1 MDMLFTSTNLL
12 MLWIFAGIICFIPL
26 IVKSTFFKYA
36 VVAVVLF
43 VVYTTFMVNKEF
55 IGRARYES
63 FVEEFIYKAHSISKI
78 NSVKYITLWVHDGN
92 DDLLIRFP
100 HTDEKQKQLEQ
111 ARERSQKGI
120 PQKGKMT
127 QKKNGKLFNDTET
140 ELMLYDFPFQE
151 QFPKN

>member
-12 MLWIFAGIICFIPL
+12 MLWIFAAIICFIPL
-26 IVKSTFFKYA
+26 IAKSTFFKYA
-36 VVAVVLF
+36 VVAVVLA

-78 NSVKYITLWVHDGN
+78 NSVKYITLWVHDGK

-100 HTDEKQKQLEQ
+100 HTDEKQTQLEK
-111 ARERSQKGI
+111 AKKRSKKGI
-120 PQKGKMT
+120 PQKGTMT
-127 QKKNGKLFNDTET
+127 RKKNNKLFNDTET

-151 QFPKN
+151 QFPKD

>member
-26 IVKSTFFKYA
+26 VAKNAFFKYA
-36 VVAVVLF
+36 VVAVVLA

-55 IGRARYES
+55 IGRARYEA
-63 FVEEFIYKAHSISKI
+63 FVEEFIYKAYSISKI
-78 NSVKYITLWVHDGN
+78 DSVKYITLWVHDGK

-100 HTDEKQKQLEQ
+100 HTDEKQKQLEKAQ
-111 ARERSQKGI
+111 KRSRKGI
-120 PQKGKMT
+120 PQKGKMSR
-127 QKKNGKLFNDTET
+127 KKNNKLFNDTET

-151 QFPKN
+151 QFPKD

>member
-1 MDMLFTSTNLL
+1 
-12 MLWIFAGIICFIPL
+12 MLWIFTGIICFIPL

-36 VVAVVLF
+36 VVVVVLS

-78 NSVKYITLWVHDGN
+78 NSVKYITLWVHDGK

-100 HTDEKQKQLEQ
+100 HTDEKQKQLEKAQ
-111 ARERSQKGI
+111 KRSQKGI
-120 PQKGKMT
+120 IQKGKMT
-127 QKKNGKLFNDTET
+127 RKNNKLFNDTET

>member
-36 VVAVVLF
+36 VVAVVLS

-78 NSVKYITLWVHDGN
+78 NSVKYITLWVHDGR
-92 DDLLIRFP
+92 DDSAYPFP
-100 HTDEKQKQLEQ
+100 SYR
-111 ARERSQKGI
+111 REAEATRKGS
-120 PQKGKMT
+120 GT
-127 QKKNGKLFNDTET
+127 LSERYSTEGQDDS
-140 ELMLYDFPFQE
+140 EE
-151 QFPKN
+151 EW

>member
-12 MLWIFAGIICFIPL
+12 MLWIFTGIICFIPL

-36 VVAVVLF
+36 VVVVVLS

-78 NSVKYITLWVHDGN
+78 NSAKYITLWVHDGK

-100 HTDEKQKQLEQ
+100 HTDEKQKQLEKAQ
-111 ARERSQKGI
+111 KRSQKGI
-120 PQKGKMT
+120 IQKGKMT
-127 QKKNGKLFNDTET
+127 RKNNKLFNDTET

>member
-26 IVKSTFFKYA
+26 VAKNAFFKYA
-36 VVAVVLF
+36 VVAVVLS

-63 FVEEFIYKAHSISKI
+63 FVEEFIYKMYSISEI
-78 NSVKYITLWVHDGN
+78 NSVKYITLWVHDGK

-111 ARERSQKGI
+111 AQKRSRKGI
-120 PQKGKMT
+120 PQKGKMSR
-127 QKKNGKLFNDTET
+127 KKNGKLFNDTET
-140 ELMLYDFPFQE
+140 ELMLYNFPFQE
-151 QFPKN
+151 QFPKD

>member
-1 MDMLFTSTNLL
+1 MLYSSYRKKHL
-12 MLWIFAGIICFIPL
+12 
-26 IVKSTFFKYA
+26 FKYA
-36 VVAVVLF
+36 VVAVVLS

-78 NSVKYITLWVHDGN
+78 NSVKYITLWVHDGK

-100 HTDEKQKQLEQ
+100 HTDDKQKQLEKAQ
-111 ARERSQKGI
+111 KRSQKGI
-120 PQKGKMT
+120 IQKGKMT
-127 QKKNGKLFNDTET
+127 RKNNKLFNDTET

>member
-1 MDMLFTSTNLL
+1 MLFTSTNLL
-12 MLWIFAGIICFIPL
+12 MLWIFTGIICFIPL

-36 VVAVVLF
+36 VVVVVLS

-78 NSVKYITLWVHDGN
+78 NSVKYITLWVHDGK

-100 HTDEKQKQLEQ
+100 HTDEKQKQLEKAQ
-111 ARERSQKGI
+111 KRSQKGI
-120 PQKGKMT
+120 IQKGKMT
-127 QKKNGKLFNDTET
+127 RKNNKLFNDTET

>member
-26 IVKSTFFKYA
+26 VAKNAFFKYA
-36 VVAVVLF
+36 VVAVVLS

-55 IGRARYES
+55 IGRARYEL
-63 FVEEFIYKAHSISKI
+63 FVEEFIYKAYSISKI
-78 NSVKYITLWVHDGN
+78 DSVKYITLWVHDGK

-111 ARERSQKGI
+111 AQKRSRKGI
-120 PQKGKMT
+120 PQKGKMSR
-127 QKKNGKLFNDTET
+127 KKNNKLFNDTET

-151 QFPKN
+151 QFPKD

>member
-12 MLWIFAGIICFIPL
+12 MLWIFAGIICFIRL
-26 IVKSTFFKYA
+26 VAKNAFFKYA
-36 VVAVVLF
+36 VVAVVLS

-55 IGRARYES
+55 IGRARYEA
-63 FVEEFIYKAHSISKI
+63 FVEEFIYKAYSISKI
-78 NSVKYITLWVHDGN
+78 DSVKYITLWVHDGK

-111 ARERSQKGI
+111 AQKRSRKGI
-120 PQKGKMT
+120 PQKGKMSR
-127 QKKNGKLFNDTET
+127 KKNGKLFNDTET

-151 QFPKN
+151 QFPKD

>member
-12 MLWIFAGIICFIPL
+12 MLWIFTGIICFIPL

-36 VVAVVLF
+36 VVAVVLS

-78 NSVKYITLWVHDGN
+78 NSVKYITLWVHDGR

-100 HTDEKQKQLEQ
+100 HTDEKQKQLEK
-111 ARERSQKGI
+111 ARERSRKGI
-120 PQKGKMT
+120 I
-127 QKKNGKLFNDTET
+127 TEGQDDSK
-140 ELMLYDFPFQE
+140 EE
-151 QFPKN
+151 W

>member
-12 MLWIFAGIICFIPL
+12 MLWIFTGIICFIPL

-36 VVAVVLF
+36 VVVVVLS

-78 NSVKYITLWVHDGN
+78 NSAKYITLCVHDGK

-100 HTDEKQKQLEQ
+100 HTDEKQKQLEKAQ
-111 ARERSQKGI
+111 KRSQKGI
-120 PQKGKMT
+120 IQKGKMT
-127 QKKNGKLFNDTET
+127 RKNNKLFNYTET

>member
-1 MDMLFTSTNLL
+1 
-12 MLWIFAGIICFIPL
+12 
-26 IVKSTFFKYA
+26 
-36 VVAVVLF
+36 
-43 VVYTTFMVNKEF
+43 
-55 IGRARYES
+55 
-63 FVEEFIYKAHSISKI
+63 
-78 NSVKYITLWVHDGN
+78 
-92 DDLLIRFP
+92 LLIRFP

>member
-36 VVAVVLF
+36 VVAVVLS

-63 FVEEFIYKAHSISKI
+63 FVEEFIYKAYSISKI
-78 NSVKYITLWVHDGN
+78 DSVKYITLWVHDGK

-100 HTDEKQKQLEQ
+100 HTDKKQKQLEQ
-111 ARERSQKGI
+111 AQKRSRKGI
-120 PQKGKMT
+120 PQKGTMT
-127 QKKNGKLFNDTET
+127 RKKNNKLFNDTET
-140 ELMLYDFPFQE
+140 EFMLYDFPFQE
-151 QFPKN
+151 QFPKD

>member
-36 VVAVVLF
+36 VVAVVLS

-78 NSVKYITLWVHDGN
+78 NSVKYID
-92 DDLLIRFP
+92 
-100 HTDEKQKQLEQ
+100 
-111 ARERSQKGI
+111 
-120 PQKGKMT
+120 
-127 QKKNGKLFNDTET
+127 
-140 ELMLYDFPFQE
+140 
-151 QFPKN
+151 